1 MIILLRI
8 YMLLLLTPGCSAKT
22 TLYWQGPSLQ
32 AMCRLKRCSTSNRVL
47 PDNLQEEIN
56 VQAGATIRYDFYYWE
71 FPNGQDGDPV
81 NTFYFDVNGFI
92 SKSIYKSLY
101 AGIGFTQYN
110 IGKDLTYSVDS
121 KTKTL
126 QLEFNS
132 IDFLI
137 GIKVKKIFIEP
148 KLSIVQKDFPG
159 TIKDNATLLGI
170 RICYMFFGSWCCRI
184 YSPLRSL
191 ITVSIIPPG
200 RSTCRSLFLSL
211 KIQGYE
217 VL

>member
-1 MIILLRI
+1 M
-8 YMLLLLTPGCSAKT
+8 
-22 TLYWQGPSLQ
+22 
-32 AMCRLKRCSTSNRVL
+32 
-47 PDNLQEEIN
+47 
-56 VQAGATIRYDFYYWE
+56 
-71 FPNGQDGDPV
+71 
-81 NTFYFDVNGFI
+81 
-92 SKSIYKSLY
+92 Y

-170 RICYMFFGSWCCRI
+170 RICYMFFGS
-184 YSPLRSL
+184 
-191 ITVSIIPPG
+191 
-200 RSTCRSLFLSL
+200 
-211 KIQGYE
+211 
-217 VL
+217 